1 MNEYV
6 TDTHALLWHLYEPS
20 RLGRGAQVS
29 FAEADTGTARIYV
42 PALVIAEVIMVAEK
56 GRIPGVTLARV
67 VPHLEAMRTSDNYP
81 STPLLPD
88 VVLQSRTLTSV
99 PDIFDRL
106 IVAEAITR
114 RVPLLSR
121 DRVIRASGLVA
132 VVWD

>member
-20 RLGRGAQVS
+20 RLGRAAQAS
-29 FAEADTGTARIYV
+29 FADADAGAARNYV
-42 PALVIAEVIMVAEK
+42 PALVVAEVIMVAEK

-88 VVLQSRTLTSV
+88 VVLQSRALTSV

-106 IVAEAITR
+106 IVAEALAR
-114 RVPLLSR
+114 GVPLLSR
-121 DRVIRASGLVA
+121 DRVIRDSGV
-132 VVWD
+132 VSIVWD